1 MAPKFKPAL
10 VIALLLA
17 ALPLSSVWGAEP
29 QPSSPH
35 PTISVEA
42 DGKVSAVPDLARL
55 TLEVE
60 TRAPQ
65 ATAAAQEN
73 SRRAAALLKAL
84 KPALGPEDHV
94 KTLGYRLNPVYA
106 PSNKPGSQEIKGYQ
120 AVNRLQVKLK
130 GPERLGAIIDLALK
144 SGANGVTGPYWEH
157 SRLDEL
163 QRQAAVA
170 ALKRARLLAEALA
183 QSQGLKLKAVEKIS
197 SGQRFL
203 PMRAA
208 GEGLRMAT
216 AAPTTPIEVGEE
228 EIRASV
234 QAVFSLQP

>member
-1 MAPKFKPAL
+1 MAPKLRHCLA
-10 VIALLLA
+10 IALLAA
-17 ALPLSSVWGAEP
+17 ALPWSPVRGAEP
-29 QPSSPH
+29 PPSSPH
-35 PTISVEA
+35 PTIAVEA
-42 DGKVSAVPDLARL
+42 DGKVPAVPDLARL
-55 TLEVE
+55 ILEVE

-73 SRRAAALLKAL
+73 SRRAAGLLKAL
-84 KPALGPEDHV
+84 KQALGPEDQL
-94 KTLGYRLNPVYA
+94 KTLGYRLNPVFD
-106 PSNKPGSQEIKGYQ
+106 SSSKPGTPEIKGYQ

-144 SGANGVTGPYWEH
+144 NGANGVSGPYWEH
-157 SRLDEL
+157 SRLEEL

-170 ALKRARLLAEALA
+170 ALERARRLAEALA
-183 QSQGLKLKAVEKIS
+183 KSQGLKIKGVEKIS
-197 SGQRFL
+197 SGLRFL
-203 PMRAA
+203 PLRAGGA
-208 GEGLRMAT
+208 MRMAA

>member
-1 MAPKFKPAL
+1 MAPKFRHYL
-10 VIALLLA
+10 VIVLLA
-17 ALPLSSVWGAEP
+17 ATLPRSPVWGAEP
-29 QPSSPH
+29 QPSPPH

-55 TLEVE
+55 ILEVE

-73 SRRAAALLKAL
+73 SRRTAALLKAL
-84 KPALGPEDHV
+84 KQALGPGDQL
-94 KTLGYRLNPVYA
+94 KTLGYRLNPVFA
-106 PSNKPGSQEIKGYQ
+106 SSSKPGTPEIKGYQ

-144 SGANGVTGPYWEH
+144 NGANGVNGPYWEH
-157 SRLDEL
+157 SRLEEL

-170 ALKRARLLAEALA
+170 ALKRARRLAEALA
-183 QSQGLKLKAVEKIS
+183 ESQGLKIKAVEKIS
-197 SGQRFL
+197 SGLRSL

-208 GEGLRMAT
+208 GQPMRMAA